1 MSTCERWTILY
12 DEYQGGATT
21 TLVINRVRMEDAGT
35 FSLEAVNR
43 NGKEKVDLDLIVLD
57 DLPDVECRF
66 FLKGD
71 SKCTCPISYTG

>member
-1 MSTCERWTILY
+1 MY

-21 TLVINRVRMEDAGT
+21 TLVLNKVRMEDAGT
-35 FSLEAVNR
+35 FTLEAVNR

-57 DLPDVECRF
+57 TLPECDCQF

-71 SKCTCPISYTG
+71 KKCSCPISYTG